1 MGNRSLC
8 GVKDITLSSTMILS
22 SLLFQI
28 CPNYH
33 TFIQVNYLSGM
44 STISFAKVISQLQN
58 IIVDVPFENG
68 IFDCISAFANE
79 DINEIECDE
88 SID

>member
-1 MGNRSLC
+1 MGNQSIC
-8 GVKDITLSSTMILS
+8 DVKEITLSSTMILS

-33 TFIQVNYLSGM
+33 TFIQVNYLSVK
-44 STISFAKVISQLQN
+44 STISFVKVISQLQN

>member
-1 MGNRSLC
+1 
-8 GVKDITLSSTMILS
+8 
-22 SLLFQI
+22 
-28 CPNYH
+28 
-33 TFIQVNYLSGM
+33 M